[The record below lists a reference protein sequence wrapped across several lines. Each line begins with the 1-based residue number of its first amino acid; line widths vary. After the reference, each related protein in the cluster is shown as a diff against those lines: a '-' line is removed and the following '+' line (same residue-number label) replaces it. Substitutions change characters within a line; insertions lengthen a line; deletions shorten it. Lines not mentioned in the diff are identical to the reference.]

1 MLHFLKEDI
10 MKTLRTF
17 LATAIAFAVT
27 ASAHA
32 TPTAYS
38 HPGTENSAVY
48 NFTAKSTGDIVA
60 YFAGST
66 AAYINEIT
74 LYVNGVATGISGLNN
89 PTAAYGDSLN
99 FGGVNAGDTLTF
111 ELITLSPANLG
122 PWYSNKQQN
131 SDGIQHIYS
140 SSYAGDAFIPAG
152 TCIAFEDLPNG
163 GDLNYFDENFV
174 FTNVAT
180 AVGGEVPEPASLA
193 LLGLGALGLG
203 LSRRRARK

>member
-1 MLHFLKEDI
+1 
-10 MKTLRTF
+10 MKPLRAF

-48 NFTAKSTGDIVA
+48 NFTAQSTGDIVA

-66 AAYINEIT
+66 ADYINEIT
-74 LYVNGVATGISGLNN
+74 LYVNGAATGIQGLNN
-89 PTAAYGDSLN
+89 HGSTYGASLN
-99 FGGVNAGDTLTF
+99 FGAVNAGDTLTF
-111 ELITLSPANLG
+111 ELITLSPAGLG

-131 SDGIQHIYS
+131 SDGVQHIYS

-152 TCIAFEDLPNG
+152 TYIAFEDLPKG

-203 LSRRRARK
+203 ISRRRARK